1 LSLDDQPGRLV
12 GTGRAAD
19 VYALDDQRVLRR
31 YRTGH
36 NAEYEAAA
44 MRYLLEAGYP
54 VPEVYDA
61 SGPDLVMQRLDGH
74 DMLADLQQRPWLVH
88 RHAAMLA
95 RLHDQLHAIAAP
107 PSWPAVAIGTGDRC
121 LHLDLHPGN
130 VMLTGTGPVVIDWSN
145 VAAGQPA
152 ADVALTWLIISTSEV
167 DDLSLPL
174 RLALSTIRRRFLARF
189 LTRASH
195 DPADCMAEAARYR
208 MNDRNVRPA
217 EAEKLKVIE
226 AEAERRAGGQEAT
239 QG

>member
-1 LSLDDQPGRLV
+1 LSVDDQPGRLV

-36 NAEYEAAA
+36 NAEHEAAA
-44 MRYLLEAGYP
+44 MRYLREAGYP

-74 DMLADLQQRPWLVH
+74 DMLADLQKWPWLVH
-88 RHAAMLA
+88 RHAATLA

-107 PSWPAVAIGTGDRC
+107 PSWRAVAIGTGDRC

-152 ADVALTWLIISTSEV
+152 ADVALTWLIIATSEV

-189 LTRASH
+189 LARAAH
-195 DPADCMAEAARYR
+195 DPGGCMAEAARYR
-208 MNDRNVRPA
+208 MRDPNVRPA

-226 AEAERRAGGQEAT
+226 AAAERDAGGREAT
-239 QG
+239 AS